1 MEVPAGGSE
10 DGYAARVARHGA
22 VATALAL
29 HSDRRLLR
37 LVTRAP
43 VVRSGIGGT
52 AHAVDI
58 EGSPVFVKR
67 VPITDLELR
76 PEHRM
81 STANLFGLPT
91 FFQYGVGSAGFGAW
105 RELAAHAMTTA
116 WVLGGRCASFPLL
129 YHWRVLPGAA
139 PPPPP
144 DHPELE
150 RAVAFWAGSP
160 AVRARL
166 AALARSSA
174 SLVLFLEH
182 VPYNLDEWLI
192 SQAAA
197 GPEALAAACSM
208 AEHDLRAA
216 TSFMNDNGLFHF
228 DAHFWN
234 VLTDGARLYL
244 ADFGLA
250 TSPRFELSDVEA
262 RFLHDHASYDP
273 CLALTG
279 LVNWLVARVVGVADP
294 AQRNAYLRR
303 CATGTRADG
312 PPAVA
317 AVIERHA
324 PVAAVLNDFHWRL
337 HRDSRTTPYPAAEVD
352 RAHAGLS
359 RPVPH
364 PGGTVAP

>member
-1 MEVPAGGSE
+1 MEVPADGPDG
-10 DGYAARVARHGA
+10 GYAARVARYGA

-29 HSDRRLLR
+29 HNDRRLLR

-52 AHAVDI
+52 AHAVEI
-58 EGSPVFVKR
+58 EGDPVFVKR
-67 VPITDLELR
+67 VPLTDLELR

-91 FFQYGVGSAGFGAW
+91 FFQYGIGSAGFGAW

-139 PPPPP
+139 ARPPADRP
-144 DHPELE
+144 DLK
-150 RAVAFWAGSP
+150 RAVAYWAGSP

-166 AALARSSA
+166 EALARSSA

-192 SQAAA
+192 LQAAA

-216 TSFMNDNGLFHF
+216 TSFMNDNGLLHF

-250 TSPRFELSDVEA
+250 SSPRFELSDAEA
-262 RFLHDHASYDP
+262 RFVRDHVSYDP

-279 LVNWLVARVVGVADP
+279 LVNWLVARIVGVADP
-294 AQRNAYLRR
+294 AERDAYLRR
-303 CATGTRADG
+303 CAAGADPDA

-317 AVIERHA
+317 ATITRYA
-324 PVAAVLNDFHWRL
+324 PMAAVLNDFHRRL

-359 RPVPH
+359 RPVSH